1 MPRTLFLA
9 LVLLP
14 ASLLPAQSTLPHHEE
29 IVPGVHVAGF
39 AHKHQSANCG
49 WIELADSTLLVD
61 LPRGV
66 ELADYLAEV
75 RRISGKAPNRLV
87 LTRYQMGDETIVESL
102 LGAGITE
109 AVVTRGIA
117 EDLVMHSATLSPSRM
132 RVYTETARIADG
144 SVPVD
149 YVPLDHSAAKG
160 AAAVNLPTKKT
171 VFAGPV
177 AVNGPR
183 ATLPGSNSANWV
195 EAIRSLE
202 ALQPSHVVP
211 AFGSWGDAHV
221 LARLRW
227 YLVELRRQVAYG
239 LALGWPPAKIFPGV
253 RMPAEYFVWIP
264 YDQTREEDVKH
275 VYRELT
281 VPSAPFNANPP
292 RADNAR
298 PHALVLIADR
308 YHEPEHIEVGLRRV
322 FRDTKVTPHFTFD
335 ARALTARNL
344 SRVQLLV
351 ILKDGMLWPNGTE
364 RGLKY
369 KIWMTPEQE
378 KATVDFVEGGGGF
391 LNLHNSM
398 GLYPKGGPYL
408 DLVGGRYIGHGPLER
423 FRVSVVD
430 HEHPITKGVE
440 DFTVAD
446 EQHTPPY
453 QEGKVHLL
461 LRSRSDDGEREA
473 AAGWVYRPGK
483 GRLVHLAPGHTREA
497 MEHPMF
503 QRLMRNSV
511 EWLLG
516 H

>member
-1 MPRTLFLA
+1 MLRKVFGLS
-9 LVLLP
+9 LLL
-14 ASLLPAQSTLPHHEE
+14 ASLVSAASTLPHHEE
-29 IVPGVHVAGF
+29 IAPGIHVAGF
-39 AHKHQSANCG
+39 ASKHQSANCA

-66 ELADYLAEV
+66 DTGEYVAEV
-75 RRISGKAPNRLV
+75 RRISGKAPDRLV
-87 LTRYQMGDETIVESL
+87 LTRYQKGDETIVESL

-117 EDLVMHSATLSPSRM
+117 EDLVMHSARLSPARLRIYS
-132 RVYTETARIADG
+132 ETTRIVDG

-149 YVPLDHSAAKG
+149 YVPLDNSAAEG
-160 AAAVNLPTKKT
+160 AAAVHLPTRK
-171 VFAGPV
+171 VVYAGPV
-177 AVNGPR
+177 GVNGPR
-183 ATLPGSNSANWV
+183 AELPGSDSAKWV
-195 EAIRSLE
+195 EAIRKLE
-202 ALQPSHVVP
+202 ALHPSYVVP
-211 AFGSWGDAHV
+211 AFGSWGDVHV

-239 LALGWPPAKIFPGV
+239 LALGWPPARIFPGV

-275 VYRELT
+275 IYRELT
-281 VPSAPFNANPP
+281 VPSAPFHGRPP
-292 RADNAR
+292 RSNDAR

-308 YHEPEHIEVGLRRV
+308 YHESEHIEVALRKV
-322 FRDTKVTPHFTFD
+322 FRAANVTPHFTFD
-335 ARALTARNL
+335 AHALTAENL

-364 RGLKY
+364 RGAKY
-369 KIWMTPEQE
+369 QIWMTPEQE
-378 KATVDFVEGGGGF
+378 KAVVDFVEGGGGF

-408 DLVGGRYIGHGPLER
+408 ELVGGRYIGHGPLER
-423 FRVSVVD
+423 FRVTVVD
-430 HEHPITKGVE
+430 HDHPITRGVE
-440 DFTVAD
+440 DFSVAD

-473 AAGWVYRPGK
+473 AAGWVYEPGK

-511 EWLLG
+511 EWLLSR
-516 H
+516 